1 MGRWSE
7 SPGIAPDDL
16 PSGLVERVLH
26 AFGYDVTGVDLI
38 AVCEQVEA
46 TRPALPSLRH
56 YLITA
61 RYEP

>member
-1 MGRWSE
+1 M
-7 SPGIAPDDL
+7 APEDP